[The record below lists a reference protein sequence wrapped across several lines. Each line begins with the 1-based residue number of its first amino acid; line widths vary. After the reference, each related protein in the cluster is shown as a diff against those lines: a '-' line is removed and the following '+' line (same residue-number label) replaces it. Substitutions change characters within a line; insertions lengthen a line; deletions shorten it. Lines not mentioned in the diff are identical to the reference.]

1 MDKDIEILQDWIAR
15 DREMRNNSTQSDYDK
30 FCEEKCEAIEHII
43 CENAQYSEHNRKL
56 EQALIDTDRT
66 AKEYKKA
73 YEILR
78 HDVCMGRECV
88 VCPYDEFCES
98 WAGLEEDYFLKR
110 AKEELNNGE
119 RKEK

>member
-56 EQALIDTDRT
+56 EQALIDADR
-66 AKEYKKA
+66 ECEEWKKA
-73 YEILR
+73 YELACEVR
-78 HDVCMGRECV
+78 DDWGGREYSGTE
-88 VCPYDEFCES
+88 YDNYK
-98 WAGLEEDYFLKR
+98 DYFL
-110 AKEELNNGE
+110 AKAKLREIQDG
-119 RKEK
+119 R

>member
-1 MDKDIEILQDWIAR
+1 MDKDIEILQEWIAR

-56 EQALIDTDRT
+56 EQALIDADR
-66 AKEYKKA
+66 ECEEWKKA
-73 YEILR
+73 YGIAIFELDFYKNHSQSTTDETIKRIEQLYEII
-78 HDVCMGRECV
+78 
-88 VCPYDEFCES
+88 
-98 WAGLEEDYFLKR
+98 LKR